1 MVLKFMNGLIRIFI
15 FILIAVSFSCED
27 RGWIA
32 DCSECTS
39 FEPWE
44 GYLVVKLTGNE
55 SPVMVSVYEG
65 EVEDSVLYAF
75 AEIEGEKYTPG
86 INLNKKYTVTAT
98 YNIGN
103 KTYIAIDSA
112 IPKVR
117 YTEDQCEDPC
127 YFIYDRVI
135 DLRIKYTA
143 E

>member
-15 FILIAVSFSCED
+15 FILFTVSFSCED
-27 RGWIA
+27 MGWIA

-39 FEPWE
+39 TEPRE
-44 GYLVVKLTGNE
+44 GSLVVKLTANE
-55 SPVMVSVYEG
+55 SPVIVSVYEG

-75 AEIEGEKYTPG
+75 ALIAGEEYTPG
-86 INLNKKYTVTAT
+86 INLNKKYSITAK

-103 KTYIAIDSA
+103 KTYIAIDST